1 MTLDQEQQLALGRY
15 TEAEDNL
22 KHAFTQRR
30 NMATDLDG
38 LLRRVTMSQNISGGV
53 IQSFNANRAQEI
65 LNQLLQQ
72 EQEIAAALKT
82 MNEYAP
88 KCGKLVMKMSY
99 D

>member
-15 TEAEDNL
+15 IEAEDKL

-53 IQSFNANRAQEI
+53 VQSLNVNRAQEI
-65 LNQLLQQ
+65 LNRLSQQ
-72 EQEIAAALKT
+72 EEEIAAALNV
-82 MNEYAP
+82 MNENAP
-88 KCGKLVMKMSY
+88 KCGKPVMKLS

>member
-53 IQSFNANRAQEI
+53 VQSFKVNRAQEI
-65 LNQLLQQ
+65 LNRLSQQ
-72 EQEIAAALKT
+72 EEEIAAALKV
-82 MNEYAP
+82 MNENAP
-88 KCGKLVMKMSY
+88 KCGKPVMKLS

>member
-1 MTLDQEQQLALGRY
+1 MALDEGQHLALGRY
-15 TEAEDNL
+15 TEAEDKM

-53 IQSFNANRAQEI
+53 VQSFNANRAQEI
-65 LNQLLQQ
+65 LDQLSQQ
-72 EQEIAAALKT
+72 EQEIAAALSV
-82 MNEYAP
+82 MNENAP
-88 KCGKLVMKMSY
+88 KCGKPVMKMSY

>member
-1 MTLDQEQQLALGRY
+1 MALDEDQQLALGRY
-15 TEAEDNL
+15 TEAEDKM

-53 IQSFNANRAQEI
+53 VQSFNAHRAQEI
-65 LNQLLQQ
+65 LNQLSEQ
-72 EQEIAAALKT
+72 EEEIAAALKI
-82 MNEYAP
+82 MNENAP
-88 KCGKLVMKMSY
+88 QCGKPVMKMSY